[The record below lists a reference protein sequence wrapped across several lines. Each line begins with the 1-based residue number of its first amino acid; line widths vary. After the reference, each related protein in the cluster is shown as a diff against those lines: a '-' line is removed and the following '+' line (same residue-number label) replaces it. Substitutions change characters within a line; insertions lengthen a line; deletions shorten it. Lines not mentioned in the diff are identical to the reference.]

1 MISDFLSIFVL
12 LILLIS
18 FDFWT
23 VKNVTGRLLVGL
35 RWWNRIDDE
44 GRSHWIFEN
53 RHNTTDA
60 NKDDSFK
67 ASDRLSD
74 NSADS
79 TIFWTALIIAPIL
92 WFILL
97 LVTVFRLNVQWFVC
111 IIEFI
116 LLLIHQLIH
125 QLIQQ
130 MIVCLALVLSSS
142 NLYGYIRCKLGGNL
156 KSVLTQYVGKQIF
169 YNVINILLIYIQI
182 QIQIN

>member
-116 LLLIHQLIH
+116 YIITDSSTDPSTDPTDDRLFSSGIEFFKPLRLYSVQIRRKFKISFNTICGKTNLL
-125 QLIQQ
+125 
-130 MIVCLALVLSSS
+130 
-142 NLYGYIRCKLGGNL
+142 
-156 KSVLTQYVGKQIF
+156 
-169 YNVINILLIYIQI
+169 
-182 QIQIN
+182 